1 MKGIILAGGTG
12 KRLWPITEGVS
23 KQLLHVHDKP
33 MIYYPLSTLMLAG
46 IREIAM
52 ITTEQDNLSFKRLL
66 GDGSTIGINI
76 KYFVQQEPNG
86 IAEAFI
92 LCEDF
97 IGSSP
102 VALILGDNIFHGQ
115 GVGRNLR
122 NFSDP
127 KGAHIFA
134 YQVNNPQDFGVVVL
148 NDELSPIDIVE
159 KPTNIAS
166 NLAVPGLY
174 FYNSAVTKMAKL
186 VKRSMRGE
194 LEITSLNL
202 MYLENKLLEVS
213 VLSRGIG
220 EVIIAKHRNGELGTV
235 KTKFIGQYAKFA
247 ELDGWNA
254 DSILQNEYGKQEDQ
268 MPRNTAFKT
277 YRSRMDEE
285 IGGDADPLD
294 VF

>member
-1 MKGIILAGGTG
+1 MKGIVLAGGTG
-12 KRLWPITEGVS
+12 TRLWPITEGVS

-46 IREIAM
+46 IREIAI
-52 ITTEQDNLSFKRLL
+52 ITTEQDQPSFKRLL
-66 GDGSTIGINI
+66 GDGSTLGINI
-76 KYFVQQEPNG
+76 EYFIQHAPNG

-92 LCEDF
+92 LCENF

-127 KGAHIFA
+127 RGAHIFA

-148 NDELSPIDIVE
+148 NGDLSPVDIVE
-159 KPTNIAS
+159 KPNNNLS

-174 FYNSAVTKMAKL
+174 FYNSEVSKMAKS
-186 VKRSMRGE
+186 VKRSKRGE

-202 MYLENKLLEVS
+202 MYLENKSLEVS
-213 VLSRGIG
+213 VLSRGTAWFDG
-220 EVIIAKHRNGELGTV
+220 GTV
-235 KTKFIGQYAKFA
+235 KALHEATSYIKSIEERQGQKVGCIEEISWRNKWITDKDLKTKA
-247 ELDGWNA
+247 EKYQN
-254 DSILQNEYGKQEDQ
+254 NEYGSYLNSLL
-268 MPRNTAFKT
+268 NT
-277 YRSRMDEE
+277 
-285 IGGDADPLD
+285 
-294 VF
+294 

>member
-12 KRLWPITEGVS
+12 TRLWPITEGVS

-46 IREIAM
+46 IREIAI
-52 ITTEQDNLSFKRLL
+52 ITTEQDQPSFKRLL
-66 GDGSTIGINI
+66 GDGSTLGINI
-76 KYFVQQEPNG
+76 EYFIQHAPNG

-92 LCEDF
+92 LCENF

-127 KGAHIFA
+127 SGAHIFA

-148 NDELSPIDIVE
+148 NEDLSPVDIVE
-159 KPTNIAS
+159 KPNNNPS
-166 NLAVPGLY
+166 SLAVPGLY
-174 FYNSAVTKMAKL
+174 FYNSEVSKMAKS
-186 VKRSMRGE
+186 VKRSKRGE

-202 MYLENKLLEVS
+202 MYLENKSLEVS
-213 VLSRGIG
+213 VLSRGTAWFDG
-220 EVIIAKHRNGELGTV
+220 GTV
-235 KTKFIGQYAKFA
+235 KALHEATSYIKSIEERQGQKVGCIEEISWRNKWITDKDLKNKA
-247 ELDGWNA
+247 EKYQN
-254 DSILQNEYGKQEDQ
+254 NEYGSYL
-268 MPRNTAFKT
+268 N
-277 YRSRMDEE
+277 S
-285 IGGDADPLD
+285 LLNN
-294 VF
+294 

>member
-12 KRLWPITEGVS
+12 TRLWPITEGVS

-46 IREIAM
+46 IREIAI
-52 ITTEQDNLSFKRLL
+52 ITTEQDQPSFKRLL
-66 GDGSTIGINI
+66 GDGSTLGINI
-76 KYFVQQEPNG
+76 EYFIQHAPNG

-92 LCEDF
+92 LCENF

-122 NFSDP
+122 NFTDP
-127 KGAHIFA
+127 IGAHIFA

-148 NDELSPIDIVE
+148 NDVLSPVDIVE
-159 KPTNIAS
+159 KPTNNPS

-174 FYNSAVTKMAKL
+174 FYNSEVTKMAKL
-186 VKRSMRGE
+186 VKRSKRGE

-202 MYLENKLLEVS
+202 MYLENKSLEVS
-213 VLSRGIG
+213 VLSRGTAWFDG
-220 EVIIAKHRNGELGTV
+220 GTV
-235 KTKFIGQYAKFA
+235 KALHEATSYIKSIEERQGQKVGCIEEISWRNKWITDKDLKNKAVKYQ
-247 ELDGWNA
+247 N
-254 DSILQNEYGKQEDQ
+254 NEYGLYLNSLLKD
-268 MPRNTAFKT
+268 
-277 YRSRMDEE
+277 
-285 IGGDADPLD
+285 
-294 VF
+294 

>member
-1 MKGIILAGGTG
+1 MGMKGIILAGGTG
-12 KRLWPITEGVS
+12 TRLWPITEGVS

-46 IREIAM
+46 IREIAI
-52 ITTEQDNLSFKRLL
+52 ITTEQDQPSFKRLL
-66 GDGSTIGINI
+66 GDGSTLGINI
-76 KYFVQQEPNG
+76 EYFIQHAPNG

-92 LCEDF
+92 LCENF

-127 KGAHIFA
+127 RGAHIFA

-148 NDELSPIDIVE
+148 NEDLSPVDIVE
-159 KPTNIAS
+159 KPNNNPS

-174 FYNSAVTKMAKL
+174 FYNSEVSKMAKS
-186 VKRSMRGE
+186 VKRSKRGE

-202 MYLENKLLEVS
+202 MYLENKSLEVT
-213 VLSRGIG
+213 VLSRGTAWFDG
-220 EVIIAKHRNGELGTV
+220 GTV
-235 KTKFIGQYAKFA
+235 KALHEATSYIKSIEERQGQKVGCIEEISWRNKWITDKDLKTKA
-247 ELDGWNA
+247 EKYQN
-254 DSILQNEYGKQEDQ
+254 NEYGSYLNSLL
-268 MPRNTAFKT
+268 NT
-277 YRSRMDEE
+277 
-285 IGGDADPLD
+285 
-294 VF
+294 

>member
-12 KRLWPITEGVS
+12 TRLWPITEGVS

-46 IREIAM
+46 IKEIAI
-52 ITTEQDNLSFKRLL
+52 ITTEQDQPSFKRLL
-66 GDGSTIGINI
+66 GDGSTLGINI
-76 KYFVQQEPNG
+76 EYFIQHAPNG

-92 LCEDF
+92 LCENF

-115 GVGRNLR
+115 GVGRNLK

-148 NDELSPIDIVE
+148 NDVLSPVDIVE
-159 KPTNIAS
+159 KPTNNPS

-174 FYNSAVTKMAKL
+174 FYNSEVTKMAKL
-186 VKRSMRGE
+186 VKRSKRGE

-202 MYLENKLLEVS
+202 MYLENKSLEVS
-213 VLSRGIG
+213 VLSRGTAWFDG
-220 EVIIAKHRNGELGTV
+220 GTV
-235 KTKFIGQYAKFA
+235 KALHEATSYIKSIEERQGQKVGCIEEISWRNKWITDKDLKNKAVKYQ
-247 ELDGWNA
+247 N
-254 DSILQNEYGKQEDQ
+254 NEYGLYLNSLLKD
-268 MPRNTAFKT
+268 
-277 YRSRMDEE
+277 
-285 IGGDADPLD
+285 
-294 VF
+294 

>member
-1 MKGIILAGGTG
+1 MGMKGIILAGGTG
-12 KRLWPITEGVS
+12 TRLWPITEGVS

-46 IREIAM
+46 IREIAI
-52 ITTEQDNLSFKRLL
+52 ITTEQDQPSFKRLL
-66 GDGSTIGINI
+66 GDGSTLGINI
-76 KYFVQQEPNG
+76 EYFIQHAPNG

-92 LCEDF
+92 LCENF

-127 KGAHIFA
+127 RGAHIFA

-148 NDELSPIDIVE
+148 NEDLSPVDIVE
-159 KPTNIAS
+159 KPNNNPS

-174 FYNSAVTKMAKL
+174 FYNSEVSKMAKS
-186 VKRSMRGE
+186 VKRSKRGE

-202 MYLENKLLEVS
+202 MYLENKSLEVS
-213 VLSRGIG
+213 VLSRGTAWFDG
-220 EVIIAKHRNGELGTV
+220 GTV
-235 KTKFIGQYAKFA
+235 KALHEATSYIKSIEERQGQKVGCIEEISWRNKWITDKDLKNKA
-247 ELDGWNA
+247 EKYQN
-254 DSILQNEYGKQEDQ
+254 NEYGSYL
-268 MPRNTAFKT
+268 N
-277 YRSRMDEE
+277 S
-285 IGGDADPLD
+285 LLNN
-294 VF
+294 

>member
-12 KRLWPITEGVS
+12 TRLWPITEGVS

-46 IREIAM
+46 IREIAI
-52 ITTEQDNLSFKRLL
+52 ITTEQDQPSFKRLL
-66 GDGSTIGINI
+66 GDGSTLGINI
-76 KYFVQQEPNG
+76 EYFIQHAPNG

-92 LCEDF
+92 LCENF

-127 KGAHIFA
+127 RGAHIFA

-148 NDELSPIDIVE
+148 NGDLSPVDIVE
-159 KPTNIAS
+159 KPNNNLS

-174 FYNSAVTKMAKL
+174 FYNSEVSKMAKS
-186 VKRSMRGE
+186 VKRSKRGE

-202 MYLENKLLEVS
+202 MYLENKSLEVS
-213 VLSRGIG
+213 VLSRGTAWFDG
-220 EVIIAKHRNGELGTV
+220 GTV
-235 KTKFIGQYAKFA
+235 KALHEATSYIKSIEERQGQKVGCIEEISWRNKWITDKDLKTKA
-247 ELDGWNA
+247 EKYQN
-254 DSILQNEYGKQEDQ
+254 NEYGSYLNSLL
-268 MPRNTAFKT
+268 NT
-277 YRSRMDEE
+277 
-285 IGGDADPLD
+285 
-294 VF
+294 

>member
-12 KRLWPITEGVS
+12 TRLWPITEGVS

-33 MIYYPLSTLMLAG
+33 MIHYPLSTLMLAG
-46 IREIAM
+46 IREIAI
-52 ITTEQDNLSFKRLL
+52 ITTEQDQPSFKRLL
-66 GDGSTIGINI
+66 GDGSTLGINI
-76 KYFVQQEPNG
+76 EYFIQHAPNG

-92 LCEDF
+92 LCENF

-127 KGAHIFA
+127 RGAHIFA

-148 NDELSPIDIVE
+148 NEDLSPVDIVE
-159 KPTNIAS
+159 KPNNNPS

-174 FYNSAVTKMAKL
+174 FYNSEVSKMAKS
-186 VKRSMRGE
+186 VKRSKRGE

-202 MYLENKLLEVS
+202 MYLENKSLEVS
-213 VLSRGIG
+213 VLSRGTAWFDG
-220 EVIIAKHRNGELGTV
+220 GTV
-235 KTKFIGQYAKFA
+235 KALHEATSYIKSIEERQGQKVGCIEEISWRNKWITDKDLKNKA
-247 ELDGWNA
+247 EKYRN
-254 DSILQNEYGKQEDQ
+254 NEYGSYL
-268 MPRNTAFKT
+268 N
-277 YRSRMDEE
+277 S
-285 IGGDADPLD
+285 LLNN
-294 VF
+294 

>member
-1 MKGIILAGGTG
+1 MVGIILAGGTG
-12 KRLWPITEGVS
+12 TRLWPITEGVS

-46 IREIAM
+46 IREIAI
-52 ITTEQDNLSFKRLL
+52 ITTEQDQPSFKRLL
-66 GDGSTIGINI
+66 GDGSTLGINI
-76 KYFVQQEPNG
+76 EYFIQHAPNG

-92 LCEDF
+92 LCENF

-127 KGAHIFA
+127 RGAHIFA

-148 NDELSPIDIVE
+148 NEDLSPVDIVE
-159 KPTNIAS
+159 KPNNNPS

-174 FYNSAVTKMAKL
+174 FYNSKVSKMAKS
-186 VKRSMRGE
+186 VKRSKRGE

-202 MYLENKLLEVS
+202 MYLEHKSLEVS
-213 VLSRGIG
+213 VLSRGTAWFDG
-220 EVIIAKHRNGELGTV
+220 GTV
-235 KTKFIGQYAKFA
+235 KALHEATSYIKSIEERQGQKVGCIEEISWRNKWITDKDLKNKA
-247 ELDGWNA
+247 EKYRN
-254 DSILQNEYGKQEDQ
+254 NEYGSYL
-268 MPRNTAFKT
+268 N
-277 YRSRMDEE
+277 S
-285 IGGDADPLD
+285 LLNN
-294 VF
+294 

>member
-1 MKGIILAGGTG
+1 MGMKGIILAGGTG
-12 KRLWPITEGVS
+12 TRLWPITEGVS

-46 IREIAM
+46 IREIAI
-52 ITTEQDNLSFKRLL
+52 ITTEQDQPSFKRLL
-66 GDGSTIGINI
+66 GDGSTLGISI
-76 KYFVQQEPNG
+76 EYFIQHAPNG

-92 LCEDF
+92 LCENF

-127 KGAHIFA
+127 RGAHIFA

-148 NDELSPIDIVE
+148 NEDLSPVDIVE
-159 KPTNIAS
+159 KPNNNPS

-174 FYNSAVTKMAKL
+174 FYNSEVSKMAKS
-186 VKRSMRGE
+186 VKRSKRGE

-202 MYLENKLLEVS
+202 MYLDNKSLDVS
-213 VLSRGIG
+213 VLSRGTAWFDG
-220 EVIIAKHRNGELGTV
+220 GTV
-235 KTKFIGQYAKFA
+235 KALHEATSYIKSIEERQGQKVGCIEEISWRNKWITDKDLKTKA
-247 ELDGWNA
+247 EKYRN
-254 DSILQNEYGKQEDQ
+254 NEYGSYL
-268 MPRNTAFKT
+268 N
-277 YRSRMDEE
+277 S
-285 IGGDADPLD
+285 LLNN
-294 VF
+294 

>member
-1 MKGIILAGGTG
+1 MGMKGIILAGGTG
-12 KRLWPITEGVS
+12 TRLWPITEGVS

-46 IREIAM
+46 IREIAI
-52 ITTEQDNLSFKRLL
+52 ITTEQDQPSFKRLL
-66 GDGSTIGINI
+66 GDGSTLGINI
-76 KYFVQQEPNG
+76 EYFIQHAPNG

-92 LCEDF
+92 LCENF

-127 KGAHIFA
+127 RGAHIFA

-148 NDELSPIDIVE
+148 NEDLSPVDIVE
-159 KPTNIAS
+159 KPNNNPS

-174 FYNSAVTKMAKL
+174 FYNSEVSKMAKS
-186 VKRSMRGE
+186 VKRSKRGE

-202 MYLENKLLEVS
+202 MYLENKSLEVS
-213 VLSRGIG
+213 VLSRGTAWFDG
-220 EVIIAKHRNGELGTV
+220 GTV
-235 KTKFIGQYAKFA
+235 KALHEATSYIKSIEERQGQKVGCIEEISWRNKWITDKDLKNKA
-247 ELDGWNA
+247 EKYQN
-254 DSILQNEYGKQEDQ
+254 NEYGSYLNSLL
-268 MPRNTAFKT
+268 RN
-277 YRSRMDEE
+277 
-285 IGGDADPLD
+285 
-294 VF
+294 

>member
-1 MKGIILAGGTG
+1 MKGIVLAGGTG
-12 KRLWPITEGVS
+12 TRLWPITEGVS

-46 IREIAM
+46 IREIAI
-52 ITTEQDNLSFKRLL
+52 ITTEQDQPSFKRLL
-66 GDGSTIGINI
+66 GDGSTLGINI
-76 KYFVQQEPNG
+76 EYFIQHAPNG

-92 LCEDF
+92 LCENF

-127 KGAHIFA
+127 RGAHIFA

-148 NDELSPIDIVE
+148 NEDLSPVDIVE
-159 KPTNIAS
+159 KPNNNPS

-174 FYNSAVTKMAKL
+174 FYNSEVSKMAKS
-186 VKRSMRGE
+186 VKRSKRGE

-202 MYLENKLLEVS
+202 MYLENKSLEVT
-213 VLSRGIG
+213 VLSRGTAWFDG
-220 EVIIAKHRNGELGTV
+220 GTV
-235 KTKFIGQYAKFA
+235 KALHEATSYIKSIEERQGQKVGCIEEISWRNKWITDKDLKNKA
-247 ELDGWNA
+247 EKYQN
-254 DSILQNEYGKQEDQ
+254 NEYGSYL
-268 MPRNTAFKT
+268 N
-277 YRSRMDEE
+277 S
-285 IGGDADPLD
+285 LLNN
-294 VF
+294 

>member
-1 MKGIILAGGTG
+1 MGMKGIILAGGTG
-12 KRLWPITEGVS
+12 TRLWPITEGVS

-46 IREIAM
+46 IREIAI
-52 ITTEQDNLSFKRLL
+52 ITTEQDQPSFKRLL
-66 GDGSTIGINI
+66 GDGSTLGINI
-76 KYFVQQEPNG
+76 EYFIQHAPNG

-92 LCEDF
+92 LCENF

-127 KGAHIFA
+127 RGAHIFA

-148 NDELSPIDIVE
+148 NEDLSPVDIVE
-159 KPTNIAS
+159 KPNNNPS

-174 FYNSAVTKMAKL
+174 FYNSEVSKMAKS
-186 VKRSMRGE
+186 VKRSKRGE

-202 MYLENKLLEVS
+202 MYLENKSLEVT
-213 VLSRGIG
+213 VLSRGTAWFDG
-220 EVIIAKHRNGELGTV
+220 GTV
-235 KTKFIGQYAKFA
+235 KALHEATSYIKSIEEHQGQKVGCIEEISWRNKWITDKDLKNKA
-247 ELDGWNA
+247 EKYQN
-254 DSILQNEYGKQEDQ
+254 NEYGSYL
-268 MPRNTAFKT
+268 N
-277 YRSRMDEE
+277 S
-285 IGGDADPLD
+285 LLNN
-294 VF
+294 

>member
-12 KRLWPITEGVS
+12 TRLWPITEGVS

-46 IREIAM
+46 IREIAI
-52 ITTEQDNLSFKRLL
+52 ITTEQDQPSFKRLL
-66 GDGSTIGINI
+66 GDGSTLGINI
-76 KYFVQQEPNG
+76 EYFIQHAPNG

-92 LCEDF
+92 LCENF

-127 KGAHIFA
+127 RGAHIFA

-148 NDELSPIDIVE
+148 NGDLSPVDIVE
-159 KPTNIAS
+159 KPNNNLS

-174 FYNSAVTKMAKL
+174 FYNSEVSKMAKS
-186 VKRSMRGE
+186 VKRSKRGE

-202 MYLENKLLEVS
+202 MYLENKSLEVS
-213 VLSRGIG
+213 VLSRGTAWFDG
-220 EVIIAKHRNGELGTV
+220 GTV
-235 KTKFIGQYAKFA
+235 KALHEAASYIKSIEERQGQKVGCIEEISWRNKWITDKDLKTKA
-247 ELDGWNA
+247 EKYQN
-254 DSILQNEYGKQEDQ
+254 NEYGSYLNSLL
-268 MPRNTAFKT
+268 NT
-277 YRSRMDEE
+277 
-285 IGGDADPLD
+285 
-294 VF
+294 

>member
-1 MKGIILAGGTG
+1 MKGIVLAGGTG
-12 KRLWPITEGVS
+12 TRLWPITEGVS

-46 IREIAM
+46 IREIAI
-52 ITTEQDNLSFKRLL
+52 ITTEQDQPSFKRLL
-66 GDGSTIGINI
+66 GDGSTLGINI
-76 KYFVQQEPNG
+76 EYFIQHAPNG

-92 LCEDF
+92 LCENF

-127 KGAHIFA
+127 RGAHIFA

-148 NDELSPIDIVE
+148 NEDLSPVDIVE
-159 KPTNIAS
+159 KPNNNPS

-174 FYNSAVTKMAKL
+174 FYNSEVSKMAKS
-186 VKRSMRGE
+186 VKRSKRGE

-202 MYLENKLLEVS
+202 MYLDNKSLEVS
-213 VLSRGIG
+213 VLSRGTAWFDG
-220 EVIIAKHRNGELGTV
+220 GTV
-235 KTKFIGQYAKFA
+235 KALHEATSYIKSIEERQGQKVGCIEEISWRNKWITDKDLKTKA
-247 ELDGWNA
+247 EKYQN
-254 DSILQNEYGKQEDQ
+254 NEYGSYLNSLL
-268 MPRNTAFKT
+268 NT
-277 YRSRMDEE
+277 
-285 IGGDADPLD
+285 
-294 VF
+294 

>member
-12 KRLWPITEGVS
+12 TRLWPITEGVS

-46 IREIAM
+46 IREIAI
-52 ITTEQDNLSFKRLL
+52 ITTEQDQPSFKRLL
-66 GDGSTIGINI
+66 GDGSTLGINI
-76 KYFVQQEPNG
+76 EYFIQHAPNG

-92 LCEDF
+92 LCENF

-127 KGAHIFA
+127 RGAHIFA

-148 NDELSPIDIVE
+148 NEDLSPVDIVE
-159 KPTNIAS
+159 KPNNNPS

-174 FYNSAVTKMAKL
+174 FYNSKVSKMAKS
-186 VKRSMRGE
+186 VKRSKRGE

-202 MYLENKLLEVS
+202 MYLEDKSLEVS
-213 VLSRGIG
+213 VLSRGTAWFDG
-220 EVIIAKHRNGELGTV
+220 GTV
-235 KTKFIGQYAKFA
+235 KALHEATSYIKSIEERQGQKVGCIEEISWRNKWITDKDLKNKA
-247 ELDGWNA
+247 EKYQ
-254 DSILQNEYGKQEDQ
+254 SNEYGSYL
-268 MPRNTAFKT
+268 N
-277 YRSRMDEE
+277 S
-285 IGGDADPLD
+285 LLNN
-294 VF
+294 

>member
-12 KRLWPITEGVS
+12 TRLWPITEGVS

-46 IREIAM
+46 IKEIAI
-52 ITTEQDNLSFKRLL
+52 ITTEQDQPSFKRLL
-66 GDGSTIGINI
+66 GDGSTLGINI
-76 KYFVQQEPNG
+76 EYFIQHAPNG
-86 IAEAFI
+86 IAEAFM
-92 LCEDF
+92 LCENF

-127 KGAHIFA
+127 SGAHIFA

-148 NDELSPIDIVE
+148 NDVLSPVDIVE
-159 KPTNIAS
+159 KPTNNPS

-174 FYNSAVTKMAKL
+174 FYNSEVTKMAKL
-186 VKRSMRGE
+186 VKRSKRGE

-202 MYLENKLLEVS
+202 MYLENKSLEVS
-213 VLSRGIG
+213 VLSRGTAWFDG
-220 EVIIAKHRNGELGTV
+220 GTV
-235 KTKFIGQYAKFA
+235 KALHEATSYIKSIEERQGQKVGCIEEISWRNKWITDKDLKNKAVKYQ
-247 ELDGWNA
+247 N
-254 DSILQNEYGKQEDQ
+254 NEYGLYLNSLLND
-268 MPRNTAFKT
+268 
-277 YRSRMDEE
+277 
-285 IGGDADPLD
+285 
-294 VF
+294 

>member
-12 KRLWPITEGVS
+12 TRLWPITEGVS

-46 IREIAM
+46 IREIAI
-52 ITTEQDNLSFKRLL
+52 ITTEQDQPPFKRLL
-66 GDGSTIGINI
+66 GDGSTLGINI
-76 KYFVQQEPNG
+76 EYFIQPAPNG

-92 LCEDF
+92 LCENF

-115 GVGRNLR
+115 GVGRNLK

-127 KGAHIFA
+127 RGAHIFA

-148 NDELSPIDIVE
+148 NEDLSPVDIVE
-159 KPTNIAS
+159 KPSNNPS

-174 FYNSAVTKMAKL
+174 FYNSKVSKMAKS
-186 VKRSMRGE
+186 VKRSKRGE

-202 MYLENKLLEVS
+202 MYLENKSLEVS
-213 VLSRGIG
+213 VLSRGTAWFDG
-220 EVIIAKHRNGELGTV
+220 GTV
-235 KTKFIGQYAKFA
+235 KALHEATSYIKSIEERQGQKVGCIEEISWRNKWITDKDLKNKA
-247 ELDGWNA
+247 EKYQ
-254 DSILQNEYGKQEDQ
+254 SNEYGSYL
-268 MPRNTAFKT
+268 N
-277 YRSRMDEE
+277 S
-285 IGGDADPLD
+285 LLNN
-294 VF
+294 

>member
-12 KRLWPITEGVS
+12 TRLWPITEGVS

-46 IREIAM
+46 IREIAI
-52 ITTEQDNLSFKRLL
+52 ITTEQDQPSFKRLL
-66 GDGSTIGINI
+66 GDGSTLGINI
-76 KYFVQQEPNG
+76 EYFIQHAPNG

-92 LCEDF
+92 LCENF

-127 KGAHIFA
+127 RGAHIFA

-148 NDELSPIDIVE
+148 NEDLSPVDIVE
-159 KPTNIAS
+159 KPNNNPS

-174 FYNSAVTKMAKL
+174 FYNSKVSKMAKS
-186 VKRSMRGE
+186 VKRSKRGE

-202 MYLENKLLEVS
+202 MYLENKSLEVS
-213 VLSRGIG
+213 VLSRGTAWFDG
-220 EVIIAKHRNGELGTV
+220 GTV
-235 KTKFIGQYAKFA
+235 KALHEATSYIKSIEERQGQKVGCIEEISWRNKWITDKDLKTKA
-247 ELDGWNA
+247 EKYKN
-254 DSILQNEYGKQEDQ
+254 NEYGSYLNSLL
-268 MPRNTAFKT
+268 NT
-277 YRSRMDEE
+277 
-285 IGGDADPLD
+285 
-294 VF
+294 

>member
-12 KRLWPITEGVS
+12 TRLWPITEGVS

-46 IREIAM
+46 IREIAI
-52 ITTEQDNLSFKRLL
+52 ITTEQDQPSFKRLL
-66 GDGSTIGINI
+66 GDGSTLGINI
-76 KYFVQQEPNG
+76 EYFIQHAPNG

-92 LCEDF
+92 LCENF

-127 KGAHIFA
+127 RGAHIFA

-148 NDELSPIDIVE
+148 NEDLSPVDIVE
-159 KPTNIAS
+159 KPNNNPS

-174 FYNSAVTKMAKL
+174 FYNSEVSKMAKS
-186 VKRSMRGE
+186 VKRSKRGE

-202 MYLENKLLEVS
+202 MYLENKSLEVS
-213 VLSRGIG
+213 VLSRGTAWFDG
-220 EVIIAKHRNGELGTV
+220 GTV
-235 KTKFIGQYAKFA
+235 KALHEATSYIKSIEERQGQKVGCIEEISWRNKWITDKDLKTKA
-247 ELDGWNA
+247 EKYQN
-254 DSILQNEYGKQEDQ
+254 NEYGSYLNSLL
-268 MPRNTAFKT
+268 NT
-277 YRSRMDEE
+277 
-285 IGGDADPLD
+285 
-294 VF
+294 